1 MIVGLGSDLLDV
13 ARVEQKLREDSGLT
27 QSLFTPLEIRYCEG
41 KHHPARHYAARF
53 AAKEALLKALGTGWR
68 DGLSWREIEIR
79 NDELGRPVM
88 VLSGLA
94 LTIAIAWVSMLGKEG
109 TFRLACPYCA
119 TPNEVYQSRRAF
131 SCDICG
137 RPVTVTEN
145 GEPIAAEPIDAT
157 ARF

>member
-68 DGLSWREIEIR
+68 DGLSWREIEIQ

-88 VLSGLA
+88 VLSGCVEQLA
-94 LTIAIAWVSMLGKEG
+94 REQGATRIHVSLTHTTA
-109 TFRLACPYCA
+109 Y
-119 TPNEVYQSRRAF
+119 
-131 SCDICG
+131 
-137 RPVTVTEN
+137 
-145 GEPIAAEPIDAT
+145 AAASVILES
-157 ARF
+157 

>member
-1 MIVGLGSDLLDV
+1 MASFKVEFATVRELEKKTFRVFGYGGSAFGIGVLLSLIGLGIIGV
-13 ARVEQKLREDSGLT
+13 
-27 QSLFTPLEIRYCEG
+27 
-41 KHHPARHYAARF
+41 
-53 AAKEALLKALGTGWR
+53 
-68 DGLSWREIEIR
+68 
-79 NDELGRPVM
+79 PVM
-88 VLSGLA
+88 VLSGMA
-94 LTIAIAWVSMLGKEG
+94 LMIAIAWVSMLGKEG
-109 TFRLACPYCA
+109 TSRLACPYCA